1 LTFLWIIDLAYS
13 RRNHHGALLRYLNLS
28 KELTVQGH
36 SVVFAVYMED
46 NREQALEWL
55 ESLRAE
61 GMFKEFCEL
70 HAEPAASQWNRSAS
84 LLLPFGLHRLMIR
97 PFIASVANSISA
109 TVATYSPDI
118 VIVSSRYCLFEGHQF
133 SGRPR
138 IADFC
143 DSMTLHRWRE
153 FRHAAAHFDLRGAL
167 QALHSCYYFLFQ
179 EIYSSRRYN
188 ATMVV
193 SPVDKKVLDWN
204 GKRDRNVCIGNGV
217 EASVNAVTTKKSRQI
232 VFSGA
237 MNFPPNFEGAIWFLD
252 HVFPLVLE
260 TYPDVT
266 MVIAGALPDPGL
278 LARASKN
285 VIVTGFVPD
294 LRKVLAESALYVAP
308 LVSGSGFKN
317 KIVEAIASGT
327 YVIGTTYAV
336 EFLEPDVRELI
347 VAEDDPKELARA
359 ICEFLANPEA
369 SDDKLRQLEEIVR
382 VRFTWSA
389 KALELATLADS
400 LRANTV

>member
-1 LTFLWIIDLAYS
+1 
-13 RRNHHGALLRYLNLS
+13 
-28 KELTVQGH
+28 
-36 SVVFAVYMED
+36 MED
-46 NREQALEWL
+46 SREQALEWL

-153 FRHAAAHFDLRGAL
+153 FRHAAVHFDLRGAL
-167 QALHSCYYFLFQ
+167 QAVHSCYYFLFQ

-193 SPVDKKVLDWN
+193 SPVDKRVLDWN
-204 GKRDRNVCIGNGV
+204 GRRDRNVCIGNGV
-217 EASVNAVTTKKSRQI
+217 EASVNSVTTKKSRQI

-369 SDDKLRQLEEIVR
+369 SNDKLRQLEEIVR